1 VALLLERACCPLA
14 SHFNWYDFGR
24 GGILRTRETTWIG
37 FREKR
42 SPSNMTTI
50 MPESQAL
57 RNAVKWISS
66 ELQEE
71 SHLALNDLIQQAI
84 LRYDLSPL
92 EAEFLARFYQSGEAK
107 DQS

>member
-1 VALLLERACCPLA
+1 
-14 SHFNWYDFGR
+14 
-24 GGILRTRETTWIG
+24 
-37 FREKR
+37 
-42 SPSNMTTI
+42 MTTI
-50 MPESQAL
+50 MPESQTL
-57 RNAVKWISS
+57 RKAVKWISS

-107 DQS
+107 V

>member
-1 VALLLERACCPLA
+1 
-14 SHFNWYDFGR
+14 
-24 GGILRTRETTWIG
+24 
-37 FREKR
+37 
-42 SPSNMTTI
+42 MTTI
-50 MPESQAL
+50 MPESQTL

-92 EAEFLARFYQSGEAK
+92 EAEFLSRFYSSGEAK

>member
-1 VALLLERACCPLA
+1 
-14 SHFNWYDFGR
+14 
-24 GGILRTRETTWIG
+24 
-37 FREKR
+37 
-42 SPSNMTTI
+42 MTTI
-50 MPESQAL
+50 MPESQTL

-92 EAEFLARFYQSGEAK
+92 EAEFLARFYHSGEAR